1 MRASWLLLSIILAQ
15 RTLAA
20 TRCQQRY
27 NLACALWVTRCVTPS
42 LTLPCVTQQELEDF
56 FTDEEVRA
64 FQLFWPDPAKLMPE
78 GHHSYDIHESPEY
91 RSMFALNADLSAKE
105 KLGLRQHKS
114 FRTLDTSVRT
124 PDVRRQQLL
133 RPPPPLLSCLWTD
146 CRARVCV
153 CVCLPPPLPPN
164 HQQITIAPAMRDAAR
179 RLDQSHVLAQAVF
192 GGSSRRMLGGLE
204 DEPGKGTVRILP
216 PGSHQHGAPLS
227 NVSVQEQ

>member
-1 MRASWLLLSIILAQ
+1 MRASWLLLSTILAQ
-15 RTLAA
+15 PTLAA

-27 NLACALWVTRCVTPS
+27 NLVCALWVTRCVTPS

-64 FQLFWPDPAKLMPE
+64 SQLFWPDPAKLMPE

-146 CRARVCV
+146 SRARVCV
-153 CVCLPPPLPPN
+153 CVCVFLRASPHTISKSRSRLLCEMQLGVWTSRMCLPR
-164 HQQITIAPAMRDAAR
+164 QC
-179 RLDQSHVLAQAVF
+179 S
-192 GGSSRRMLGGLE
+192 
-204 DEPGKGTVRILP
+204 
-216 PGSHQHGAPLS
+216 GAPQGACWEAWRTSLARALCAS
-227 NVSVQEQ
+227 CHPARTSMARP